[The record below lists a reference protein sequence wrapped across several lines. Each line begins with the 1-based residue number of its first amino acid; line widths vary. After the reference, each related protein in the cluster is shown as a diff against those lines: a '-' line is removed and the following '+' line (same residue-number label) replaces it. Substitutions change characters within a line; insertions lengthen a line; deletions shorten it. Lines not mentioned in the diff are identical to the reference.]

1 MPIILSIRC
10 KVSKKADMSK
20 SSKEHKGS
28 KEHKTSNF
36 RLAIIDDQSHKQLWT
51 VHFSRT
57 SLFVAIVSVLVT
69 ISAAIFSI
77 IAFTPVRTFIPGY
90 PDAHSKR
97 AAIQNAMTID
107 SLETVIYKWG
117 LYSENLKRVMEGMDP
132 IKIDTLVNAGMREA
146 TKEADLKDIQRK
158 DSILREKVK
167 EEEQFGISA
176 ERDKRNLPIEGMHF
190 FCPLKGVISQAY
202 NPADHPFIDITAPA
216 GSVVKATLDGT
227 VIHAGWNNDSGYT
240 IQLQHEGDIISIY
253 KHNERLLKKSGDKVS
268 AGAPIALVG
277 NTGALSTGTHLHF
290 ELWHKGEAVDPARY
304 INF

>member
-1 MPIILSIRC
+1 
-10 KVSKKADMSK
+10 MSK
-20 SSKEHKGS
+20 SY
-28 KEHKTSNF
+28 KEHKTSYF

-51 VHFSRT
+51 VHFTKT
-57 SLFVAIVSVLVT
+57 SMFVTVITAIVTLT
-69 ISAAIFSI
+69 AAIFSI
-77 IAFTPVRTFIPGY
+77 IAFTPVKTFIPGY
-90 PDAHSKR
+90 PDARSKR
-97 AAIQNAMTID
+97 AAIQNAITID

-132 IKIDTLVNAGMREA
+132 VRIDSLVSAGMKGY
-146 TKEADLKDIQRK
+146 TKEASLEDIYRK
-158 DSILREKVK
+158 DSILRQTVK

-176 ERDKRNLPIEGMHF
+176 DRDKRNLPIEGMHF
-190 FCPLKGVISQAY
+190 FCPLKGVISQPY

-216 GSVVKATLDGT
+216 GSVVKAALDGT

-253 KHNERLLKKSGDKVS
+253 KHNEKLLKKSGEKVS

-277 NTGALSTGTHLHF
+277 NMGDLSTGTHLHF